1 MTFLFDPKIWKNCTN
16 FFLFFQLWEPL
27 YTFGRHIDP
36 NFSYNHLEY
45 QKLFILVTN
54 FVTIGPSKANLQWV
68 MCELTKLLW
77 QNVPQNTSSSLILKM
92 LSFGHGF
99 YVNYWIVSS
108 QICCPK
114 LPNLQKKKHFLHLLP
129 WSLKKNWGSYRSKN
143 LLPSARAAKTLQF
156 GHQFHADWFIQ
167 SREILK
173 LVKSVIIAIEI

>member
-1 MTFLFDPKIWKNCTN
+1 MVQSASQYVEAYRFITASKNSGYDKMKVLLIFVILGSSVRPLIYSHFSNRKWLFYLILKFEKIALIS
-16 FFLFFQLWEPL
+16 FFLFQLWEPL

-99 YVNYWIVSS
+99 
-108 QICCPK
+108 
-114 LPNLQKKKHFLHLLP
+114 
-129 WSLKKNWGSYRSKN
+129 
-143 LLPSARAAKTLQF
+143 
-156 GHQFHADWFIQ
+156 
-167 SREILK
+167 
-173 LVKSVIIAIEI
+173 

>member
-1 MTFLFDPKIWKNCTN
+1 MVQSASQYVEAYRFIIASKNSGYDKMKVLLIFVILGSSIHPLIYSHFSNRKWLFFILKFEKIALIS
-16 FFLFFQLWEPL
+16 FFFQLWEPL

-45 QKLFILVTN
+45 QKLILVTN
-54 FVTIGPSKANLQWV
+54 FVTTGPSKANLQWV

-99 YVNYWIVSS
+99 YVNYWIVSN

-114 LPNLQKKKHFLHLLP
+114 LPNLQKKQNNTFCICFH
-129 WSLKKNWGSYRSKN
+129 
-143 LLPSARAAKTLQF
+143 
-156 GHQFHADWFIQ
+156 GH
-167 SREILK
+167 
-173 LVKSVIIAIEI
+173 